1 MRLPTSLFFTFIHH
15 RWILSNIEPR
25 YTYDVLGNLM
35 EPGLLPHLPS
45 PSSPLELTETSL
57 ASHGDPEQVAHQHVY
72 RVAAA
77 PHSGPCRE
85 LQLR

>member
-1 MRLPTSLFFTFIHH
+1 MQMSLLQNETANITFFTFVHH

-45 PSSPLELTETSL
+45 PSSPL
-57 ASHGDPEQVAHQHVY
+57 
-72 RVAAA
+72 
-77 PHSGPCRE
+77 
-85 LQLR
+85 